1 MRIEKWELGIEVG
14 KLGTAV
20 VLLVFSQ
27 FVSVT
32 SERNGMLRRDN
43 GSRSR
48 GSRHVAKVVVCETQ
62 NAGVAVVDF
71 RSGER

>member
-1 MRIEKWELGIEVG
+1 MDDFAGGIRRWEVLLGEGRFVPVRDVLNAEVQAYPSSARQN
-14 KLGTAV
+14 TAV

-43 GSRSR
+43 G
-48 GSRHVAKVVVCETQ
+48 
-62 NAGVAVVDF
+62 
-71 RSGER
+71 

>member
-43 GSRSR
+43 G
-48 GSRHVAKVVVCETQ
+48 
-62 NAGVAVVDF
+62 
-71 RSGER
+71 